1 MNSPTPTAQSVPSN
15 GFLSVM
21 QRKEIQCGSLSQ
33 LSALLAS
40 AVIAATKTGKKAS
53 VTLKL
58 EVQPEK
64 DALNFVTKLSSSLPG
79 DRQPLCIF
87 YSDEEGGL
95 HRDDPTQKE
104 LALTAHAGGLQEEQS
119 QEEERANG

>member
-1 MNSPTPTAQSVPSN
+1 M
-15 GFLSVM
+15 L
-21 QRKEIQCGSLSQ
+21 QRKEIQCGTLSQ

-53 VTLKL
+53 VTLRL

-64 DALNFVTKLSSSLPG
+64 DALNFVTKATSNLPG

-87 YSDEEGGL
+87 YSDDEGGL

-104 LALTAHAGGLQEEQS
+104 LELTPHDGGLRDGQTAEKGEQAHAG
-119 QEEERANG
+119 